1 MPSASPA
8 AGHALATPN
17 QRLQQRIAK
26 GFQAPFSCKRSPFL
40 CESLTF
46 AFSLPALDTSSKAFA
61 QCSSQPSMIRLSNSF
76 NEMGIGHKEAQRNDL
91 NRECGSSE
99 PFPPGI

>member
-1 MPSASPA
+1 
-8 AGHALATPN
+8 
-17 QRLQQRIAK
+17 
-26 GFQAPFSCKRSPFL
+26 
-40 CESLTF
+40 
-46 AFSLPALDTSSKAFA
+46 
-61 QCSSQPSMIRLSNSF
+61 MIRLSNSF